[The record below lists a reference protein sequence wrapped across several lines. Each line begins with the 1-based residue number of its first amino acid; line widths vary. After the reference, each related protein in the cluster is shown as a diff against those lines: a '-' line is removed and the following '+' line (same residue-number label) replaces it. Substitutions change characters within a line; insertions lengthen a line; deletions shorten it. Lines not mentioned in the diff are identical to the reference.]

1 MEEKK
6 KEFMNKESD
15 RESSQRQSIQ
25 SRNQRRALKRRRRKI
40 SLAIKVIVFIL
51 VIAGIAGAIF
61 LTKKYGPT
69 KDRADLNEYYGI
81 TREDQVAVIIDNEV
95 IRLNADADTTEENK
109 ADKGVYGIQINGTT
123 YVEYE
128 IVRDYLNE
136 RFYLDFNEN
145 ILLYTLPD
153 GIVSVNVG
161 SKEYTLLKQEYP
173 TDYVILKMEG
183 EKAYIALDFIQ
194 QYTNIDF
201 QVYEDSV
208 KRVMIVSD
216 WGETTV
222 AAVKKN
228 TQVRY
233 RGGVKSPVLTDV
245 SKKDTVTVI
254 EDVDG
259 WKKVRTKDGFIGYIK
274 SNCLKSEKVETI
286 SRPFEEQV
294 YQNISRDYTINMA
307 WHVVTN
313 NTANNYVLETIANTK
328 GLTTISPTWFTV
340 ADTDGNINS
349 FASKQYVNYA
359 HQANL
364 EVWALVRDF
373 DGGIDS
379 YEESYE
385 LLSRTSSR
393 ENLINHLIAEVLR
406 TDIDGINVD
415 FEKISVECGEHY
427 IQFIR
432 ELSLRCRQNGIVLS
446 VDNYVPKGYNAHYH
460 LEEQGKM
467 VDYVIIMGYDEH
479 YSGSYESGSVAS
491 LNFVRSGIEETLKV
505 VPKEKTINAVPFFTR
520 LWKEV
525 PKTQEELE
533 AQAGTEAGEYGMKVT
548 SMAYGMEEAEQVI
561 ENSGAPII
569 VDESTGQNYAE
580 WKEGDTTFKIWLED
594 EQALEA
600 KLKLMKEYDL
610 AGTSAWRLGFEKEG
624 IWELICRY
632 VN

>member
-1 MEEKK
+1 MEERTREEK
-6 KEFMNKESD
+6 D
-15 RESSQRQSIQ
+15 RLQSRKSMQ
-25 SRNQRRALKRRRRKI
+25 NRNQRRAQKRRRRKI
-40 SLAIKVIVFIL
+40 SLAIKVILF
-51 VIAGIAGAIF
+51 VIMVVGVIGGTIF
-61 LTKKYGPT
+61 YKKYGPT
-69 KDRADLNEYYGI
+69 KETADLKKYYGI
-81 TREDQVAVIIDNEV
+81 TREDQIAVIIDNEV
-95 IRLNADADTTEENK
+95 IRPAANSEDD
-109 ADKGVYGIQINGTT
+109 GVYGIQVDGTA
-123 YVEYE
+123 YLKYE

-153 GIVSVNVG
+153 GTISVDVG
-161 SKEYTLLKQEYP
+161 SKEYTLQKQEYP
-173 TDYVILKMEG
+173 MDYVILKMEG

-194 QYTNIDF
+194 KYTNIEF
-201 QVYEDSV
+201 KVYEDSV

-222 AAVKKN
+222 AEVKRD
-228 TQVRY
+228 TQVRL
-233 RGGVKSPVLTDV
+233 RGGVKSPILTEV

-259 WKKVRTKDGFIGYIK
+259 WKEVRTEDGFVGYIRT
-274 SNCLKSEKVETI
+274 SCLKGEKKEII

-294 YQNISRDYTINMA
+294 YQNISKDYTINMA

-313 NTANNYVLETIANTK
+313 KTANNYVLETIANTK

-340 ADTDGNINS
+340 ADTKGNIS
-349 FASKQYVNYA
+349 SLASKQYVNYA

-385 LLSRTSSR
+385 LLSRTSNR
-393 ENLINHLIAEVLR
+393 ENLINQLMAEVLSA
-406 TDIDGINVD
+406 DIDGINVD

-432 ELSLRCRQNGIVLS
+432 ELALRCRQNGIILS

-467 VDYVIIMGYDEH
+467 VDYVVIMGYDEH

-491 LNFVRSGIEETLKV
+491 INFVKSGIEETLKV

-525 PKTQEELE
+525 PKTEEELASQE
-533 AQAGTEAGEYGMKVT
+533 GTEAGEYAMKVT
-548 SMAYGMEEAEQVI
+548 SLAYGMEAAEQVVA
-561 ENSGAPII
+561 NSGANII
-569 VDESTGQNYAE
+569 VDEATGQNYAE
-580 WKEGDTTFKIWLED
+580 WKDGNSTYKIWLED
-594 EQALEA
+594 ESALEA

-624 IWELICRY
+624 IWDLILRY